1 MTHSSFE
8 PSEVGGGASGEHG
21 SHSTSHFFT
30 AAGHKLSSMLA
41 RTNLDEEQHPN
52 LKVRIMTW
60 NMHGTIPKG
69 DLEILLGHC
78 DVYRPEEVPP
88 REEGMPPPLPM
99 DNQHPYHM
107 VVIACQECPWGEGGQ
122 LTTTLHTAGEIG
134 SMTLG
139 RVRAARDLR
148 SGEHKRSDTTP
159 TMPTSP
165 ELDRELRNA
174 NSKESLN
181 SLSGGLSQRRKV
193 QRPPLMVHID
203 DIPDDSE
210 SPQSPRSEA
219 GFSEPKG
226 GRGWSKICEDW
237 YCRAKNPTP
246 IASPVSS
253 PMQNREMD
261 LDMRTVD
268 SAPSVGQMMDR
279 AGMRSSS
286 GNVTPSAES
295 QVSSVNSEPLSPPV
309 LRNPP
314 RRLGPYELVIKER
327 MMGCYSAVYVW
338 RPCRDLVHG
347 ASSNMV
353 KSGLLAGRM
362 GNKGGVGISIH
373 FGTLRLLFV
382 NAHLAGMSHS

>member
-1 MTHSSFE
+1 M
-8 PSEVGGGASGEHG
+8 PVGRG
-21 SHSTSHFFT
+21 
-30 AAGHKLSSMLA
+30 
-41 RTNLDEEQHPN
+41 R
-52 LKVRIMTW
+52 
-60 NMHGTIPKG
+60 
-69 DLEILLGHC
+69 
-78 DVYRPEEVPP
+78 
-88 REEGMPPPLPM
+88 
-99 DNQHPYHM
+99 
-107 VVIACQECPWGEGGQ
+107 Q

-134 SMTLG
+134 SITRG
-139 RVRAARDLR
+139 RMRAARDLR
-148 SGEHKRSDTTP
+148 SGEHKRGDTTP
-159 TMPTSP
+159 TVPTSP
-165 ELDRELRNA
+165 ELDRELRSVH
-174 NSKESLN
+174 SKESLT
-181 SLSGGLSQRRKV
+181 SLSGSLSQRRKG

-219 GFSEPKG
+219 GFSEPKS

-246 IASPVSS
+246 ITLPMASPMPS
-253 PMQNREMD
+253 REMD
-261 LDMRTVD
+261 LDARPGTGD
-268 SAPSVGQMMDR
+268 SAPSMGQMMDR
-279 AGMRSSS
+279 AAMRPSS

-362 GNKGGVGISIH
+362 GNKGGVGISVH

-382 NAHLAGMSHS
+382 NAHLAGMSPS